1 MRIGILK
8 TGQSPEVIRGALG
21 DYDQMFERLLGGRGF
36 DFDSYHVEAMQFP
49 PDVHAADGWLITG
62 SRHGV
67 YEDHPFI
74 PPLEDFIRA
83 AYAAGVP
90 VVGICFGHQIIA
102 QALGGRV
109 EKHKGGW
116 AVGAQDYDFA
126 GQTVTLN
133 AWHQDQVVTA
143 PEGAEVVATSPFC
156 ANASLLYGNRAY
168 SVQAHP
174 EFPDA
179 FIDGLI
185 EHRGGSVPEP
195 LIEAARARRGSA
207 DARLVA
213 DRIEAFFRTPRARAP
228 VPAAEPDAGARPDRE
243 TAA

>member
-62 SRHGV
+62 SRPGA
-67 YEDHPFI
+67 YQDHPFI

-143 PEGAEVVATSPFC
+143 PEGAEVVTVEMKI
-156 ANASLLYGNRAY
+156 NLLAPG
-168 SVQAHP
+168 V
-174 EFPDA
+174 
-179 FIDGLI
+179 G
-185 EHRGGSVPEP
+185 
-195 LIEAARARRGSA
+195 
-207 DARLVA
+207 ARLVA
-213 DRIEAFFRTPRARAP
+213 EGRVVKAGRRIVVVAADVWAEGPAGRKQVATMLGTMVPVEA
-228 VPAAEPDAGARPDRE
+228 
-243 TAA
+243 